1 MVTKPFTIMAKVEL
15 IGLLNNESILRHSL
29 WATIAFL
36 KIYAM
41 IKADITT
48 TIIMYGKMTHKVIA
62 TEIVL
67 KKVIVAIPLIIG
79 IIMSMVAISFENLVK
94 ILPIGF
100 ESKKRMF
107 DLTSLWTISWCMFE
121 LLVL

>member
-1 MVTKPFTIMAKVEL
+1 MAKVEL